1 MASTT
6 LFAPSVRAVQPAF
19 IYPNNDGDTT
29 VRVYFT
35 LNYNTKDQVQKLR
48 YSLIDPNKSAI
59 DGGNSM
65 IIDATTKE
73 VESTR
78 EVETKNIGS
87 DSEEYYFD
95 IVFSSGFK
103 PLTVNQFYQVQI
115 ELYDGGD
122 WSLPSTVSLI
132 RPIAPLAAN
141 YPMLQVSD
149 NRKTLSGQIAYQD
162 DSTIESIVR
171 VKYVIKQTDTGKT
184 VDTKTVTNFLG
195 TRFEVPLNYIFN
207 EALGYQIDVEL
218 TTKHG
223 NIIITDSIALGTA
236 GFASQDTI
244 IAKAELLL
252 QSGEVEL
259 EVSIPTNATGNE
271 VVLFI
276 ERASEFSNYS
286 CWQRMATIEQFP
298 QEERAQT
305 IRWRDSFIEAR
316 TKYKYR
322 LKIGTDVYPLK
333 FSQPG
338 KDPIEELCIEY
349 DDVFLCDTDAMLALR
364 YNVKLSGYKWVTQ
377 SSITNTLGGRYP
389 FIRKNGDQF
398 YRTFNL
404 SGLIYL
410 DYDYNSSIVDS
421 LSRIGEGQQITKAS
435 LPVDECALYLSQEKA
450 LEYGSDPSKRKYL
463 EKRMRE
469 LALQFL
475 SNGSVKVFRSGQ
487 EESMIVFLSNV
498 TFTPDVISGRKYY
511 EFSATVTE
519 ICEATDEN
527 IIKYGFGSQFA
538 DIIYTWKYILSST
551 RTVGSENTPGTF
563 KAYVN
568 ASEILA
574 SGDGIKLHAK
584 TVTKE

>member
-19 IYPNNDGDTT
+19 TYSSGSGTAK
-29 VRVYFT
+29 VYFT
-35 LNYNTKDQVQKLR
+35 LNYNTIDQVQKIR
-48 YSLIDPNKSAI
+48 YSLIDPNKSAT

-65 IIDATTKE
+65 ITDATTKE
-73 VESTR
+73 VSATQLP
-78 EVETKNIGS
+78 NG
-87 DSEEYYFD
+87 EYYFD
-95 IVFSSGFK
+95 IVFNPTEFK
-103 PLTVNQFYQVQI
+103 FLTVNQFYQVQI

-132 RPIAPLAAN
+132 RPIAPIAAG
-141 YPMLQVSD
+141 YPKLRVSD
-149 NRKTLSGQIAYQD
+149 NRKTLLGQIAYQD
-162 DSTIESIVR
+162 GSTIESIAR
-171 VKYVIKQTDTGKT
+171 VKYVIKQKEGEEVVKT

-195 TRFEVPLNYIFN
+195 TRFEVPINYTFN
-207 EALGYQIDVEL
+207 EALKYQIDVEL

-223 NIIITDSIALGTA
+223 KIITDSIVLDAA
-236 GFASQDTI
+236 DIASQDAI
-244 IAKAELLL
+244 EAQAELLL

-259 EVSIPTNATGNE
+259 KFLIPNGATGSE
-271 VVLFI
+271 VNLFI

-286 CWQRMATIEQFP
+286 CWQRVATIESP
-298 QEERAQT
+298 QAQT
-305 IRWRDSFIEAR
+305 IKWRDSFIEAR

-349 DDVFLCDTDAMLALR
+349 DDIFLCDTDAMLALR

-377 SSITNTLGGRYP
+377 SSIMNTLGGKYP

-410 DYDYNSSIVDS
+410 DYDHNSNIVDS
-421 LSRIGEGQQITKAS
+421 LSRIGEGQKITAAS

-519 ICEATDEN
+519 ICEATEEN
-527 IIKYGFGSQFA
+527 IVKYGFGNKFA
-538 DIIYTWKYILSST
+538 DIIYTWKYILSSN
-551 RTVGSENTPGTF
+551 RTVGSDNIPGTF

-574 SGDGIKLHAK
+574 SGSGIKLHAK